1 MLKRKKGETTG
12 TKVSQEKVE
21 GNRETKQKTD
31 LQCEEV
37 EENVSET
44 SNKEKGIKE
53 NRVSKAPLKINCRET
68 SNNCVPDQVNKPEE
82 TSATGMSTPPKG
94 STKEGEVGGGEEMT
108 PATPKNLEW
117 NKRIDI
123 EKCRTPKEKTQEK
136 STKKKN
142 KLKKSKKESNVGE
155 TVSKSLN
162 LSDIC
167 TNMADVS
174 ILSDGGMN
182 TSHILNSDAD
192 IGNNDLK
199 EIDSNKKTCVTEVSY
214 EDFLSKAA
222 HMEDDKEDDLDETD
236 GNGKKQEQKT
246 SHCMEED
253 QPSSEFANNSKEGP
267 GMKKRGRPRKSSHSS
282 AADQKEAVSRDH
294 KVSDKLEEM
303 ESVKEVSYLD
313 YLNTINSPE
322 KGMIINKDSQ
332 GGDSQSRTVE
342 VVSRPGV
349 EDGTDIPMPKHYPSI
364 TNFFSKVGSDKKW
377 QPAPP
382 KPRNSVSYIRAIIH
396 EPIEPPSERRE
407 KKKMEIKQVA
417 KRANRS
423 LKKHQSEEIIE
434 VLSSE
439 IIVLDD
445 NPVDVKGQNDKK
457 TGREKQSEE
466 LKPKSETKVL
476 TEQEE
481 AEKEKKNLFLHGV
494 DTQDKSVKQKTSQA
508 TLSFSKGGLHMSK
521 AVKEPVEKSSEKST
535 AEGTSTPEPERRKRG
550 RPKGSC
556 KSGIKETTPE
566 SPSLSSPN
574 SSQVFE
580 DGIAT
585 NKVEKSTPSLAE
597 RRKSLRQ
604 KYKVKLLQNQEPE
617 SPIRMKFIRYP
628 IKVLLYLTAKTC

>member
-12 TKVSQEKVE
+12 TKVSQEKAE
-21 GNRETKQKTD
+21 GDTVCETKKKTD
-31 LQCEEV
+31 FQCKEV

-53 NRVSKAPLKINCRET
+53 DRFSKATLN
-68 SNNCVPDQVNKPEE
+68 VPDQVNKAED
-82 TSATGMSTPPKG
+82 TSATGLSTPPKG
-94 STKEGEVGGGEEMT
+94 STERGEEGEGQKMT
-108 PATPKNLEW
+108 QGTPKNLEW

-123 EKCRTPKEKTQEK
+123 EKCRTPKEKTQDK

-142 KLKKSKKESNVGE
+142 KLKKKKKEPDAGK

-182 TSHILNSDAD
+182 TSHILNGDVD
-192 IGNNDLK
+192 IGIDDLK
-199 EIDSNKKTCVTEVSY
+199 EIDKKEETNVTEVSY
-214 EDFLSKAA
+214 QDFLSKAA
-222 HMEDDKEDDLDETD
+222 YMEDDKEDDLDETD
-236 GNGKKQEQKT
+236 GNWEKQEQKT
-246 SHCMEED
+246 SQCMKED
-253 QPSSEFANNSKEGP
+253 QQRSEFIDYSKEGP
-267 GMKKRGRPRKSSHSS
+267 GTKTRGLPRKSNHSS
-282 AADQKEAVSRDH
+282 AAADQKEAVSGDH
-294 KVSDKLEEM
+294 VVNDKPEEM
-303 ESVKEVSYLD
+303 ENVKEVSYLD

-322 KGMIINKDSQ
+322 TGTIAHKDSQ

-342 VVSRPGV
+342 VVSTPGV

-382 KPRNSVSYIRAIIH
+382 KTRNNVSYIKAIIH
-396 EPIEPPSERRE
+396 EPIEPPSERRGKE
-407 KKKMEIKQVA
+407 KMETKQVA
-417 KRANRS
+417 KKANRS
-423 LKKHQSEEIIE
+423 LKKHHSEEIIE

-445 NPVDVKGQNDKK
+445 SPVDVKGQNGKK
-457 TGREKQSEE
+457 TKREKQSEE

-476 TEQEE
+476 TEEEE
-481 AEKEKKNLFLHGV
+481 AEKEKKNLFLHGIN
-494 DTQDKSVKQKTSQA
+494 TQDKSVKQKTSQA
-508 TLSFSKGGLHMSK
+508 ILSFSKGGLQMSK

-535 AEGTSTPEPERRKRG
+535 AESTGTPEPERRKRG
-550 RPKGSC
+550 RPKGSF
-556 KSGIKETTPE
+556 KTGIKETTPE

-628 IKVLLYLTAKTC
+628 IKVL

>member
-21 GNRETKQKTD
+21 GNKACETKKKAD

-53 NRVSKAPLKINCRET
+53 DRFSKATLKINGEEIPD
-68 SNNCVPDQVNKPEE
+68 SCVPDQVNKVEN
-82 TSATGMSTPPKG
+82 TSATGLSTPPKG
-94 STKEGEVGGGEEMT
+94 STERGEEGEGQKMT
-108 PATPKNLEW
+108 QGTPKNLEW

-123 EKCRTPKEKTQEK
+123 EKCRTPKEKTLDK

-142 KLKKSKKESNVGE
+142 KLKKKKKEPDAGK

-182 TSHILNSDAD
+182 TSHILNGDVD
-192 IGNNDLK
+192 IGIDLINK
-199 EIDSNKKTCVTEVSY
+199 EIDKKEETNVTEVSY
-214 EDFLSKAA
+214 QDFLSKAA
-222 HMEDDKEDDLDETD
+222 HIEDDKEDDLDETD
-236 GNGKKQEQKT
+236 GNWNKQGQKT
-246 SHCMEED
+246 SHCMKED
-253 QPSSEFANNSKEGP
+253 QQRSEFTDNSKEGP
-267 GMKKRGRPRKSSHSS
+267 GTKTRGRHRKSNQSS
-282 AADQKEAVSRDH
+282 AAADQKEAVSGNH
-294 KVSDKLEEM
+294 VVNDKPEEM
-303 ESVKEVSYLD
+303 ENVKEVSYLD

-322 KGMIINKDSQ
+322 TGTIARKDSQ

-342 VVSRPGV
+342 VVSTPGM

-382 KPRNSVSYIRAIIH
+382 KTRNNVSYIKAIIH
-396 EPIEPPSERRE
+396 EPIEPPSERRGKE
-407 KKKMEIKQVA
+407 KMETKQVA
-417 KRANRS
+417 KKANRS
-423 LKKHQSEEIIE
+423 LKKHHSEEIIE

-445 NPVDVKGQNDKK
+445 SPVDVKGQNGKK
-457 TGREKQSEE
+457 TKREKQSEE

-476 TEQEE
+476 TEEE
-481 AEKEKKNLFLHGV
+481 KEEEEKKNLFLHGIN
-494 DTQDKSVKQKTSQA
+494 TQDKSVKQKTSQA
-508 TLSFSKGGLHMSK
+508 TLSFSKGGLQMSK

-535 AEGTSTPEPERRKRG
+535 AESTGTPEPERRKRG
-550 RPKGSC
+550 RPKGSF
-556 KSGIKETTPE
+556 KTGIKETTPE

-628 IKVLLYLTAKTC
+628 IKVL

>member
-21 GNRETKQKTD
+21 GNKACETKKKAD
-31 LQCEEV
+31 LHCEEV

-53 NRVSKAPLKINCRET
+53 DRFSKATLKINNEEIPD
-68 SNNCVPDQVNKPEE
+68 SCVPDQVNKVEN
-82 TSATGMSTPPKG
+82 TSATGLSTPPKG
-94 STKEGEVGGGEEMT
+94 STERGEEGEGQKMT
-108 PATPKNLEW
+108 QGTPKNLEW

-123 EKCRTPKEKTQEK
+123 EKCRTPKEKTLDK

-142 KLKKSKKESNVGE
+142 KLKKKKKEPDAGK

-182 TSHILNSDAD
+182 TSHILNGDVD
-192 IGNNDLK
+192 IGIDLINK
-199 EIDSNKKTCVTEVSY
+199 EIDKKEETNVTEVSY
-214 EDFLSKAA
+214 QDFLSKAA
-222 HMEDDKEDDLDETD
+222 HIEDDKEDDLDETD
-236 GNGKKQEQKT
+236 GNWNKQGQKT
-246 SHCMEED
+246 SHCMKED
-253 QPSSEFANNSKEGP
+253 QQRSEFTDNSKEGP
-267 GMKKRGRPRKSSHSS
+267 GTKTRGRHRKSNQSS
-282 AADQKEAVSRDH
+282 AAADQKEAVSGNH
-294 KVSDKLEEM
+294 VVNDKPEEM
-303 ESVKEVSYLD
+303 ENVKEVSYLD

-322 KGMIINKDSQ
+322 TGTIAHKDSQ

-342 VVSRPGV
+342 VVSTPGV

-382 KPRNSVSYIRAIIH
+382 KTRNNVSYIKAIIH
-396 EPIEPPSERRE
+396 EPIEPPSERRGKE
-407 KKKMEIKQVA
+407 KMETKQVA
-417 KRANRS
+417 KKANRS
-423 LKKHQSEEIIE
+423 LKKHHSEEIIE

-445 NPVDVKGQNDKK
+445 SPVDVKGQYGKK
-457 TGREKQSEE
+457 TKREKQSEE

-476 TEQEE
+476 TEEE
-481 AEKEKKNLFLHGV
+481 KEEEEKKNLFLHGIN
-494 DTQDKSVKQKTSQA
+494 TQDKSVKQKTSQA
-508 TLSFSKGGLHMSK
+508 TLSFSKGGLQMSK

-535 AEGTSTPEPERRKRG
+535 AESTGTPEPERRKRG
-550 RPKGSC
+550 RPKGSF
-556 KSGIKETTPE
+556 KTGIKETTPE

-628 IKVLLYLTAKTC
+628 IKVL

>member
-12 TKVSQEKVE
+12 TEVSQEKAE
-21 GNRETKQKTD
+21 GNTVCETKKKTD
-31 LQCEEV
+31 LQCKEV

-44 SNKEKGIKE
+44 SNKEKGITE
-53 NRVSKAPLKINCRET
+53 DRVSKAPLKINGGEIPT
-68 SNNCVPDQVNKPEE
+68 SCVPDQVNKPEE

-94 STKEGEVGGGEEMT
+94 STEEGEEGGGEKMT
-108 PATPKNLEW
+108 QGTPKNFEW

-123 EKCRTPKEKTQEK
+123 EKCRTPKEKAQDK

-142 KLKKSKKESNVGE
+142 KLKKRKKVSDAGE

-182 TSHILNSDAD
+182 TSHILNGDAD
-192 IGNNDLK
+192 TGNGDLK
-199 EIDSNKKTCVTEVSY
+199 NINSNKETNVTEVSY

-253 QPSSEFANNSKEGP
+253 QPRREFADNSKEGP
-267 GMKKRGRPRKSSHSS
+267 GLKKRGRPKKSSHSS
-282 AADQKEAVSRDH
+282 AADQKEAVSGDH
-294 KVSDKLEEM
+294 GVNDKPET

-322 KGMIINKDSQ
+322 RETITNKDLK

-342 VVSRPGV
+342 VVSTPGV

-382 KPRNSVSYIRAIIH
+382 KSRNSVSYIKAIIH
-396 EPIEPPSERRE
+396 EPIAPPSERRE
-407 KKKMEIKQVA
+407 KEKMEIKQVA
-417 KRANRS
+417 KKANRS
-423 LKKHQSEEIIE
+423 LKKHQSEETIE
-434 VLSSE
+434 ILSSE

-445 NPVDVKGQNDKK
+445 SPVDVKGQNAKK
-457 TGREKQSEE
+457 TGRVKQQEE
-466 LKPKSETKVL
+466 LKPKLETKVP
-476 TEQEE
+476 TEQEK
-481 AEKEKKNLFLHGV
+481 AENEKKNLFLHGV
-494 DTQDKSVKQKTSQA
+494 DTNEKSVKQKTSQA

-521 AVKEPVEKSSEKST
+521 AVKEPVEKSSEKPT
-535 AEGTSTPEPERRKRG
+535 AESTSTPEPERRKRG
-550 RPKGSC
+550 RPKGSF
-556 KSGIKETTPE
+556 KSGIKETTLE
-566 SPSLSSPN
+566 SPSLSSPD
-574 SSQVFE
+574 SSRVFE
-580 DGIAT
+580 DGLPA
-585 NKVEKSTPSLAE
+585 NKVEKSTLSLAE

-628 IKVLLYLTAKTC
+628 IKVL

>member
-21 GNRETKQKTD
+21 GNKACETKKKAD
-31 LQCEEV
+31 LHCEEV

-53 NRVSKAPLKINCRET
+53 DRFSKATLKINGEEIPD
-68 SNNCVPDQVNKPEE
+68 SCVPDQVNKVEN
-82 TSATGMSTPPKG
+82 TSATGLSTPPKG
-94 STKEGEVGGGEEMT
+94 STERGEEGEGQKMT
-108 PATPKNLEW
+108 QGTPKNLEW

-123 EKCRTPKEKTQEK
+123 EKCRTPKEKTLDK

-142 KLKKSKKESNVGE
+142 KLKKKKKEPDAGK

-182 TSHILNSDAD
+182 TSHILNGDVD
-192 IGNNDLK
+192 IGIDLINK
-199 EIDSNKKTCVTEVSY
+199 EIDKKEETNVTEVSY
-214 EDFLSKAA
+214 QDFLSKAA
-222 HMEDDKEDDLDETD
+222 HIEDDKEDDLDETD
-236 GNGKKQEQKT
+236 GNWNKQGQKT
-246 SHCMEED
+246 SHCMKED
-253 QPSSEFANNSKEGP
+253 QQRSEFTDNSKEGP
-267 GMKKRGRPRKSSHSS
+267 GTKTRGRHRKSNQSS
-282 AADQKEAVSRDH
+282 AAADQKEAVSGNH
-294 KVSDKLEEM
+294 VVNDKPEEM
-303 ESVKEVSYLD
+303 ENVKEVSYLD

-322 KGMIINKDSQ
+322 TGTIARKDSQ

-342 VVSRPGV
+342 VVSTPGV

-382 KPRNSVSYIRAIIH
+382 KTRNNVSYIKAIIH
-396 EPIEPPSERRE
+396 EPIEPPSERRGKE
-407 KKKMEIKQVA
+407 KMETKQVA
-417 KRANRS
+417 KKANRS
-423 LKKHQSEEIIE
+423 LKKHHSEEIIE

-445 NPVDVKGQNDKK
+445 SPVDVKGQNGKK
-457 TGREKQSEE
+457 AKREKQSEE

-476 TEQEE
+476 TEEEE
-481 AEKEKKNLFLHGV
+481 AEKEKKNLFLHGIN
-494 DTQDKSVKQKTSQA
+494 TQDKSVKQKTSQA
-508 TLSFSKGGLHMSK
+508 TLSFSKGGLQMSK

-535 AEGTSTPEPERRKRG
+535 AESTGTPEPERRKRG
-550 RPKGSC
+550 RPKGSF
-556 KSGIKETTPE
+556 KTGIKETTPE

-628 IKVLLYLTAKTC
+628 IKVL